1 MSKRVL
7 LAAPR
12 SFCAGVDRAIEIV
25 ERLLTEHGPPI
36 YVRHQ
41 IVHNDHVVRR
51 LERMGAVFVDGEE
64 EVPPGEIC
72 VLSAHG
78 VAPAV
83 RENCER
89 RGLRVVDAV
98 CPLVSKVHAEARRYA
113 DSGHLVALVG
123 HADHVEV
130 IGTRGE
136 RPDST
141 VVVESPEEAAQLESS
156 GRPVA
161 VISQTTLSLDDVRAT
176 VDALEQR
183 FGGLKRP
190 AADDICYATQNRQDA
205 VKRLAEEA
213 TLFLVIG
220 SHELERAAPR
230 RGRAQRRRGG
240 AADRRGERVVRGA
253 AERPRR
259 HRLDRR
265 RVDAG
270 TTGRSDDHASGD
282 AWIRRGRGDH
292 GCARGRPLPTAAGGR
307 LLVTSVEIPVS
318 IAAAL
323 PTLTVLDITNEVRRE
338 VASAGGSGIAYVS
351 PNGDPSVI
359 RVQERETGFFHDLE
373 SLLER
378 LVPLELGERERLV
391 SLLLGPRTEQIP
403 FVDGSLS
410 LGQWQRILLVG
421 FDTRCSDEWMLT
433 VVGE

>member
-1 MSKRVL
+1 MSRRVL

-25 ERLLTEHGPPI
+25 ERLLAEHGPPI

-51 LERMGAVFVDGEE
+51 LENMGAVFVDDEE
-64 EVPPGEIC
+64 EVPSGEIC

-78 VAPAV
+78 VAPSV

-136 RPDST
+136 RPEAT
-141 VVVESPEEAAQLESS
+141 VVVESPEEAAKLESD

-176 VDALEQR
+176 VDALGER
-183 FGGLKRP
+183 FGNLRRP

-213 TLFLVIG
+213 TLILVIG
-220 SHELERAAPR
+220 SQTSSN
-230 RGRAQRRRGG
+230 AQRLVEVARNAG
-240 AADRRGERVVRGA
+240 AEAELIDGESELGSDLLAGHEVVGLTAGA
-253 AERPRR
+253 STPEQLVETTIARLAERGYADVVEVTVAREDV
-259 HRLDRR
+259 HFRL
-265 RVDAG
+265 
-270 TTGRSDDHASGD
+270 
-282 AWIRRGRGDH
+282 
-292 GCARGRPLPTAAGGR
+292 P
-307 LLVTSVEIPVS
+307 
-318 IAAAL
+318 
-323 PTLTVLDITNEVRRE
+323 RE
-338 VASAGGSGIAYVS
+338 VASA
-351 PNGDPSVI
+351 
-359 RVQERETGFFHDLE
+359 
-373 SLLER
+373 
-378 LVPLELGERERLV
+378 
-391 SLLLGPRTEQIP
+391 
-403 FVDGSLS
+403 
-410 LGQWQRILLVG
+410 
-421 FDTRCSDEWMLT
+421 
-433 VVGE
+433 

>member
-25 ERLLTEHGPPI
+25 ERLLAEHGPPI

-51 LERMGAVFVDGEE
+51 LERMGAVFVDSED
-64 EVPPGEIC
+64 EVPQGEIC

-113 DSGHLVALVG
+113 DTGHLVALVG

-136 RPDST
+136 RPDAT
-141 VVVESPEEAAQLESS
+141 VVVESPEKAAQLESD

-183 FGGLKRP
+183 FGTLRRP

-213 TLFLVIG
+213 TLILVIG
-220 SHELERAAPR
+220 SQTSSN
-230 RGRAQRRRGG
+230 AQRLVEVARNAG
-240 AADRRGERVVRGA
+240 AAAELIDGES
-253 AERPRR
+253 E
-259 HRLDRR
+259 LDRDL
-265 RVDAG
+265 VTGHVTVGLTAG
-270 TTGRSDDHASGD
+270 ASTPEGLVE
-282 AWIRRGRGDH
+282 AT
-292 GCARGRPLPTAAGGR
+292 LGR
-307 LLVTSVEIPVS
+307 L
-318 IAAAL
+318 AAL
-323 PTLTVLDITNEVRRE
+323 GYDDLEEITVAREDVHFRLPRE
-338 VASAGGSGIAYVS
+338 VVS
-351 PNGDPSVI
+351 
-359 RVQERETGFFHDLE
+359 
-373 SLLER
+373 
-378 LVPLELGERERLV
+378 
-391 SLLLGPRTEQIP
+391 
-403 FVDGSLS
+403 
-410 LGQWQRILLVG
+410 
-421 FDTRCSDEWMLT
+421 
-433 VVGE
+433 

>member
-25 ERLLTEHGPPI
+25 ERLLAEHGPPI
-36 YVRHQ
+36 YVRHE

-51 LERMGAVFVDGEE
+51 LERLGAVFVDDEAE
-64 EVPPGEIC
+64 IPAGEIC

-83 RENCER
+83 RESCEK

-130 IGTRGE
+130 IGTQGE

-141 VVVESPEEAAQLESS
+141 VVVESPEAAAQLESD

-183 FGGLKRP
+183 FGTLTRP
-190 AADDICYATQNRQDA
+190 GADDICYATQNRQDA

-213 TLFLVIG
+213 TLILVIG
-220 SHELERAAPR
+220 SQTSSNAQRLVEVARIAGAEAELIDGESELGRGRGLPARGDRAHGRRVHSRRAR
-230 RGRAQRRRGG
+230 RGDHRPARRAGLRRGG
-240 AADRRGERVVRGA
+240 
-253 AERPRR
+253 
-259 HRLDRR
+259 
-265 RVDAG
+265 
-270 TTGRSDDHASGD
+270 
-282 AWIRRGRGDH
+282 RGD
-292 GCARGRPLPTAAGGR
+292 GCARGRPLPAAAGGCVR
-307 LLVTSVEIPVS
+307 VTSVEIPVS

-323 PTLTVLDITNEVRRE
+323 PNLTVLDITNEVRRE
-338 VASAGGSGIAYVS
+338 VASNGGSGIAFVS
-351 PNGDPSVI
+351 PNGDPSLI
-359 RVQERETGFFHDLE
+359 RVQERESGFFTDLE
-373 SLLER
+373 CLLER
-378 LVPLELGERERLV
+378 LIPLEAEERTRLV
-391 SLLLGPRTEQIP
+391 SMLLGPRTEQIP
-403 FVDGSLS
+403 FSDGSLC
-410 LGQWQRILLVG
+410 LGQYQRIFLVA
-421 FDTRCSDEWMLT
+421 FEDRCSNEWMLT
-433 VVGE
+433 VVA